1 MVRQNIMAPGGEE
14 AAIHHMA
21 DRKHTAR
28 NGPDPGETFKGR
40 PHSDPLLPAR
50 PYLLKFLKPPKIAVP
65 SGKHVFNS

>member
-1 MVRQNIMAPGGEE
+1 
-14 AAIHHMA
+14 MA

-50 PYLLKFLKPPKIAVP
+50 PYLLKFLKPPKIVP
-65 SGKHVFNS
+65 PGGDLAFNT